1 MIRTLR
7 IQNFALIDE
16 VEVNFNAGFTVITG
30 ETGSGKSI
38 LVNALNLLLGERAN
52 FDVIGNAGNK
62 ATVEGEIDLRGFGLS
77 DFFLEHDLDY
87 YDNCIIRREVSTQG
101 RSRAFVN
108 DTPVQL
114 TVLKALT
121 SQLVHIHSQYN
132 TLDLKARSY
141 QLFILDALAGLL
153 SEREKVTNIFKDW
166 KIASN
171 ELNALKQQSA
181 DIVAQSDYDSFQ
193 LNELISLDLDNTNY
207 EELQERLN
215 TSSNAES
222 LQQTYG
228 EVIDGLSNDS
238 QVLDQL
244 RSMLSILYKS
254 GTTDSSILER
264 LNASLIELEDVSA
277 YLESKL
283 NELNI
288 NPEELRLTEERM
300 DAYNHALFKHKCND
314 QKGLLS
320 LKQSLEAKSHSS
332 EELIEE
338 IEKLESDLAR
348 LNGLLLKSSEELHQ
362 KRKASLTSIENNIIE
377 LLSELKLGE
386 TKLEFSFSQLEDCG
400 EFGKSAVEIM
410 FSPNPGVA
418 LIPVHRAA
426 SGGELSRVMLALQ
439 SLLAEKTK
447 LRSILFD
454 EIDTGV
460 SGEVAQKVGETLKRM
475 GAGMQV
481 IAISH
486 LPQVAAK
493 GAKHLKVSKKVQD
506 GVTNSMVQEL
516 NSQERV
522 EEIARLMSG
531 DTINDAALENARSL
545 INHEA

>member
-62 ATVEGEIDLRGFGLS
+62 ATVEGEIDLRGFGMS

-244 RSMLSILYKS
+244 RSMLSIL
-254 GTTDSSILER
+254 
-264 LNASLIELEDVSA
+264 
-277 YLESKL
+277 
-283 NELNI
+283 
-288 NPEELRLTEERM
+288 
-300 DAYNHALFKHKCND
+300 
-314 QKGLLS
+314 
-320 LKQSLEAKSHSS
+320 
-332 EELIEE
+332 
-338 IEKLESDLAR
+338 
-348 LNGLLLKSSEELHQ
+348 
-362 KRKASLTSIENNIIE
+362 
-377 LLSELKLGE
+377 
-386 TKLEFSFSQLEDCG
+386 
-400 EFGKSAVEIM
+400 
-410 FSPNPGVA
+410 
-418 LIPVHRAA
+418 
-426 SGGELSRVMLALQ
+426 
-439 SLLAEKTK
+439 
-447 LRSILFD
+447 
-454 EIDTGV
+454 
-460 SGEVAQKVGETLKRM
+460 
-475 GAGMQV
+475 
-481 IAISH
+481 
-486 LPQVAAK
+486 
-493 GAKHLKVSKKVQD
+493 
-506 GVTNSMVQEL
+506 
-516 NSQERV
+516 
-522 EEIARLMSG
+522 
-531 DTINDAALENARSL
+531 
-545 INHEA
+545 